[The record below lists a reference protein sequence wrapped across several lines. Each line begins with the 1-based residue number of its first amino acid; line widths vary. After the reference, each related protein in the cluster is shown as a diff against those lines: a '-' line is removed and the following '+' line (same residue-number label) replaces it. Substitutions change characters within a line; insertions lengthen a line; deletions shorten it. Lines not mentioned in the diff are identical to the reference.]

1 MPAGGG
7 GIKEE
12 QEILLS
18 PGAMGTMGGG
28 GGGGGQGGGGGGG
41 GAATGAG
48 LTTSSVGDIDTVDET
63 TFSEVGD
70 VAADNPAVPLDR
82 LATVE
87 PLILIEAKIGKF
99 VLQVDSKIHIFNRVD
114 DNIYKLHTR
123 YHKLNVKIVVLGEVR
138 HQSFEALFLQANFL
152 EVIKRRENN
161 LVAAFNQTNS
171 R

>member
-48 LTTSSVGDIDTVDET
+48 LTTSSVGDIDTPLV
-63 TFSEVGD
+63 S
-70 VAADNPAVPLDR
+70 VPVRVSSSIILLSRTLCR
-82 LATVE
+82 LAESCFCLLRAVSSSST
-87 PLILIEAKIGKF
+87 
-99 VLQVDSKIHIFNRVD
+99 NR
-114 DNIYKLHTR
+114 R
-123 YHKLNVKIVVLGEVR
+123 
-138 HQSFEALFLQANFL
+138 A
-152 EVIKRRENN
+152 
-161 LVAAFNQTNS
+161 S
-171 R
+171 RAS